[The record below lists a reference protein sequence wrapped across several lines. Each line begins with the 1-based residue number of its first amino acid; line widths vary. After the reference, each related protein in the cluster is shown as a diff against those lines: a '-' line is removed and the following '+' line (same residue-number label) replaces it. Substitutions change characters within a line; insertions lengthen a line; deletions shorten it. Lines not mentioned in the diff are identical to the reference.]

1 MGSIYLDPSVRSVRG
16 TSHGKITSLAT
27 DFNKNGKPFGIVVIP
42 KANITGAV
50 ISNPDNAG
58 LIVSMKLVEDES
70 ASNYPVM
77 FNWETSGIIETLPAG
92 AIDTDIYDVYW
103 FSSF

>member
-1 MGSIYLDPSVRSVRG
+1 MADLYFDPSVRSVRG
-16 TSHGKITSLAT
+16 TKHGKITSLAT
-27 DFNKNGKPFGIVVIP
+27 DFKNNGKLFGIVVIP
-42 KANITGAV
+42 KANIAGGI

-58 LIVSMKLVEDES
+58 LIVSMKLAEDEAAS
-70 ASNYPVM
+70 AYPVM

-92 AIDTDIYDVYW
+92 AIDTEIYDVYW